1 MNCAD
6 FLEGLVDYHFAAEP
20 QDRREA
26 NRAHLRD
33 CGECAQQYFD
43 LKHDI
48 DSGAAEDHRPSDVA
62 RARLR
67 GEVAGLFQPGLFGRT
82 LGRTRGWLAAP
93 TPRYRVGAAMVAAA
107 MAVAML
113 WPNRPPGAPE
123 NSESRGEV
131 RSETKEARYY
141 SGPKERSYVPRAMPA
156 SIVDSARVDALSI
169 TYY

>member
-6 FLEGLVDYHFAAEP
+6 FLEGLVDYHFAAES

-48 DSGAAEDHRPSDVA
+48 DSGAAQGERPSDVA
-62 RARLR
+62 RARLH
-67 GEVAGLFQPGLFGRT
+67 GEVATLFGQGL

-93 TPRYRVGAAMVAAA
+93 TPRYHMGAGMGAVMVAAA
-107 MAVAML
+107 MVVALL
-113 WPNRPPGAPE
+113 WPSRPPNAPLE
-123 NSESRGEV
+123 APLPSEFEP
-131 RSETKEARYY
+131 KEAQLFR
-141 SGPKERSYVPRAMPA
+141 KDRAYVPRAMPA
-156 SIVDSARVDALSI
+156 SIVDSARTDALSI